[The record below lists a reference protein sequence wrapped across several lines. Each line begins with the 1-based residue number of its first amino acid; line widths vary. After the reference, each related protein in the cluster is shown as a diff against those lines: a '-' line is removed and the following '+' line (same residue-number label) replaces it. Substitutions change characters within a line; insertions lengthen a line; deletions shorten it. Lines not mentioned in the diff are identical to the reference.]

1 MEEQMYER
9 VVFYLENGSYPT
21 GRLTKNSCHAVSTS
35 ADPPNDVGD
44 LGLSESEKSGV
55 RKKSKLFQLEEGIL
69 YFQDKKQS
77 TRRQA
82 IRDDTTKRQVNF
94 LISRS
99 YGFHL

>member
-35 ADPPNDVGD
+35 VTMLVID

-77 TRRQA
+77 TRRQV
-82 IRDDTTKRQVNF
+82 IRDDTTFNVSVPCRG
-94 LISRS
+94 
-99 YGFHL
+99 YW

>member
-35 ADPPNDVGD
+35 VTMLVID

-77 TRRQA
+77 TRRQV
-82 IRDDTTKRQVNF
+82 IRDDTTKRQVNS

-99 YGFHL
+99 CGFHL